1 MRLVAVY
8 GANGMVV
15 NQYPVD
21 LAQSPPVLSP
31 GTTPVGGKVILA
43 QVSVPQDSGFEAFLN
58 VQGKVVGS
66 GNNVVSWGS
75 YQARAIK
82 FSNL

>member
-1 MRLVAVY
+1 MWLVAAY
-8 GANGMVV
+8 GANGMLVS
-15 NQYPVD
+15 QYPAD

-43 QVSVPQDSGFEAFLN
+43 QVSVPQDSRFEAFLN
-58 VQGKVVGS
+58 VQGKVAGS
-66 GNNVVSWGS
+66 GNPVDWGS

>member
-1 MRLVAVY
+1 MIVS
-8 GANGMVV
+8 
-15 NQYPVD
+15 QYPAD

-31 GTTPVGGKVILA
+31 GTTPVGGRVILA

-58 VQGKVVGS
+58 VQGKVAGI
-66 GNNVVSWGS
+66 GNDVVSWGS

-82 FSNL
+82 FNNL